1 MKLRAFFVTVFIMAF
16 CSYTF
21 GQTKGYAVYTAEN
34 KTITCY
40 DDGKMNQKAG
50 TIKKALLDSNGWGC
64 GLDAF
69 GDDVKDVVEVVKF
82 DESFTSA
89 KFLYLTRWFADFKE
103 LKVISGLQYF
113 DTSNVIIARSVFM
126 GCHKLATIDLSSCS
140 MPNLTNANSMFA
152 YCGAKI
158 IILFQSGNKITSMN
172 EMFAYSSDLVSIV
185 MNNLNTSQVTT
196 MVKMFYECKK
206 LTSIDLSSF
215 DTGKVTTM
223 QNMFSFCESLTA
235 LNVNVFDTHN
245 VTNMEGMFSHCNM
258 LTEIGNSS
266 NFNYISFDT
275 GKVTV
280 MNGMFVGCSSLENLD
295 LSAFN
300 TSNVTNMSNMFN
312 GCKSLKSSH
321 FDISSFDTSKVTDM
335 SNMFERCEALTS
347 LNLSSFN
354 TQSCTN
360 MERMFSMCGNLETI
374 IVDDGWTMNQVTEST
389 LMFQYCR
396 VLKGSRG
403 TAWDVIEE
411 DGDYAHVDGGPS
423 NPGYFTMLIKYNL
436 WIGGK
441 QVNDVNKGE
450 IIFGNGYALYIPEVK
465 LLFLKDATIDAGN
478 NAGIKNGSDSSNGID
493 GLYIQIR
500 GNCTIKSN
508 TNPMVLY
515 GNTTIKDWEE
525 TENKLV
531 MEGANSINVYK
542 TLTFK
547 NKKTR
552 ATIANGSLFSGPTT
566 SSALV
571 FDNGASFG
579 GLCSGK
585 VVNNMSSITLGSG
598 LEYVYLYDDY
608 PISFNSSE
616 HTLYVG
622 GSPLKD
628 ILMIGEYYPLWI
640 AGYHMSSAWELTPLL
655 SDLMPVQISSED
667 VYSMKKLT
675 LTGTIPSYSNNS
687 ALRCTA
693 PFLDIIVTDAF
704 YFVTEEEGIP
714 AFDYQGRG
722 QCTITGTGT
731 LVINSKNGPAVK
743 ADDDSSLEIKD
754 VDFSVQG
761 KTGGFKDVKTLY
773 FTNAE
778 GTATCESGYVVS
790 NVNYFFISRCYIN
803 NNVSF
808 DSKNKRIASNVLKI
822 GREKIVISTDIDQVT
837 SNKYQVTSDDW
848 YTIDGRKL
856 SGKPA
861 KKGVYIHNGKKA
873 VMR

>member
-1 MKLRAFFVTVFIMAF
+1 M
-16 CSYTF
+16 
-21 GQTKGYAVYTAEN
+21 
-34 KTITCY
+34 
-40 DDGKMNQKAG
+40 
-50 TIKKALLDSNGWGC
+50 
-64 GLDAF
+64 
-69 GDDVKDVVEVVKF
+69 
-82 DESFTSA
+82 
-89 KFLYLTRWFADFKE
+89 
-103 LKVISGLQYF
+103 
-113 DTSNVIIARSVFM
+113 
-126 GCHKLATIDLSSCS
+126 
-140 MPNLTNANSMFA
+140 
-152 YCGAKI
+152 
-158 IILFQSGNKITSMN
+158 
-172 EMFAYSSDLVSIV
+172 
-185 MNNLNTSQVTT
+185 
-196 MVKMFYECKK
+196 
-206 LTSIDLSSF
+206 
-215 DTGKVTTM
+215 
-223 QNMFSFCESLTA
+223 
-235 LNVNVFDTHN
+235 
-245 VTNMEGMFSHCNM
+245 
-258 LTEIGNSS
+258 
-266 NFNYISFDT
+266 
-275 GKVTV
+275 
-280 MNGMFVGCSSLENLD
+280 
-295 LSAFN
+295 
-300 TSNVTNMSNMFN
+300 
-312 GCKSLKSSH
+312 
-321 FDISSFDTSKVTDM
+321 
-335 SNMFERCEALTS
+335 
-347 LNLSSFN
+347 
-354 TQSCTN
+354 
-360 MERMFSMCGNLETI
+360 
-374 IVDDGWTMNQVTEST
+374 
-389 LMFQYCR
+389 
-396 VLKGSRG
+396 
-403 TAWDVIEE
+403 
-411 DGDYAHVDGGPS
+411 
-423 NPGYFTMLIKYNL
+423 
-436 WIGGK
+436 
-441 QVNDVNKGE
+441 
-450 IIFGNGYALYIPEVK
+450 
-465 LLFLKDATIDAGN
+465 
-478 NAGIKNGSDSSNGID
+478 ID
-493 GLYIQIR
+493 GLTIQIK

-508 TNPMVLY
+508 ANPMILY
-515 GNTTIKDWEE
+515 GNTTIEDWRD

-598 LEYVYLYDDY
+598 LEYAFLYDGS

-687 ALRCTA
+687 ALVCTA

-743 ADDDSSLEIKD
+743 ADDGSSLEIKD

-761 KTGGFKDVKTLY
+761 KTGGFKDVKTLS

-790 NVNYFFISRCYIN
+790 NVDNFFISRCYIN

-822 GREKIVISTDIDQVT
+822 GREKNVISTDINAIDKGQL
-837 SNKYQVTSDDW
+837 
-848 YTIDGRKL
+848 TIDKSLPLYNLNGQRVSHPVKGQIYIQNGRKI
-856 SGKPA
+856 KF
-861 KKGVYIHNGKKA
+861 
-873 VMR
+873 

>member
-1 MKLRAFFVTVFIMAF
+1 MYRINKDEFLTSENYDKMKRYLTILQRMAFVAVMMMCVVTVNAADKEYCAVYNETNKTVTFMDADYVSQSYGGTMAYFRLRHCLDPSYLGIDRLVPFSSEVAESVEKAVFHQSFTTAHFVNIKYMFEGWTNLKEIEGLEYFDMSQVVVASGAFFN
-16 CSYTF
+16 CKS
-21 GQTKGYAVYTAEN
+21 
-34 KTITCY
+34 
-40 DDGKMNQKAG
+40 
-50 TIKKALLDSNGWGC
+50 L
-64 GLDAF
+64 
-69 GDDVKDVVEVVKF
+69 
-82 DESFTSA
+82 
-89 KFLYLTRWFADFKE
+89 
-103 LKVISGLQYF
+103 ISL
-113 DTSNVIIARSVFM
+113 
-126 GCHKLATIDLSSCS
+126 DLSSKDMS
-140 MPNLTNANSMFA
+140 SLKDAENMF
-152 YCGAKI
+152 YLC
-158 IILFQSGNKITSMN
+158 
-172 EMFAYSSDLVSIV
+172 SDLKTLKMASTSSQLLK
-185 MNNLNTSQVTT
+185 MNY
-196 MVKMFYECKK
+196 MF
-206 LTSIDLSSF
+206 
-215 DTGKVTTM
+215 
-223 QNMFSFCESLTA
+223 
-235 LNVNVFDTHN
+235 H
-245 VTNMEGMFSHCNM
+245 
-258 LTEIGNSS
+258 
-266 NFNYISFDT
+266 
-275 GKVTV
+275 
-280 MNGMFVGCSSLENLD
+280 GCSSLVDLDVSRMVTSGVSSFLD
-295 LSAFN
+295 LFYQCS
-300 TSNVTNMSNMFN
+300 
-312 GCKSLKSSH
+312 SLTEL
-321 FDISSFDTSKVTDM
+321 DLSSFDTSKVTNMD
-335 SNMFERCEALTS
+335 NMFNGCTKLKKVY
-347 LNLSSFN
+347 LQSFN
-354 TQSCTN
+354 TSKVGMMQSMFRGCKALESIIVGSEWTVAN
-360 MERMFSMCGNLETI
+360 VTEDIYMFSGCVK
-374 IVDDGWTMNQVTEST
+374 IVG
-389 LMFQYCR
+389 
-396 VLKGSRG
+396 GSG
-403 TAWDVIEE
+403 TTYSNEHV
-411 DGDYAHVDGGPS
+411 GKDYAHIDGGTG
-423 NPGYFTMLIKYNL
+423 NPGYLRRLIYYDL
-436 WIGGK
+436 WLGGV
-441 QVNDVNKGE
+441 QVDELNQDG
-450 IIFGNGYALYIPEVK
+450 ITFGSGYAQYKPNNK
-465 LLFLKDATIDAGN
+465 LLFLNNATIDAS
-478 NAGIKNGSDSSNGID
+478 NAGIKNGSNLSNGID
-493 GLYIQIR
+493 GLTIQIR

-508 TNPMVLY
+508 ANPMILY
-515 GNTTIKDWEE
+515 GNTTIEDWRD

-542 TLTFK
+542 TLTFN

-598 LEYVYLYDDY
+598 LEYAFLYDGS

-616 HTLYVG
+616 HTLYMG

-687 ALRCTA
+687 RLSCTA

-704 YFVTEEEGIP
+704 YFVTEEEDEP

-743 ADDDSSLEIKD
+743 ADDGSSLEIKD

-790 NVNYFFISRCYIN
+790 NVDNFFISRCYIN

-808 DSKNKRIASNVLKI
+808 DRNNKRIASNVLKI
-822 GREKIVISTDIDQVT
+822 GREKNVISTDIDQVT

-861 KKGVYIHNGKKA
+861 KKGIYIHNGKK
-873 VMR
+873 VLK

>member
-1 MKLRAFFVTVFIMAF
+1 MKGYLTILQRMAFVAVMMMCVVTVNAADKEYCAVYNETNKTVTFMDADYVSQAYGGTIAYFRLSHCLDPSYLGNDRLVPFSSEVAGSVEKAVFHQSFTTAHFVNIKSMFEGWTNLKEIEGLEYFDMSQVVVADAAFFN
-16 CSYTF
+16 CKS
-21 GQTKGYAVYTAEN
+21 
-34 KTITCY
+34 
-40 DDGKMNQKAG
+40 
-50 TIKKALLDSNGWGC
+50 L
-64 GLDAF
+64 
-69 GDDVKDVVEVVKF
+69 
-82 DESFTSA
+82 
-89 KFLYLTRWFADFKE
+89 
-103 LKVISGLQYF
+103 ISL
-113 DTSNVIIARSVFM
+113 
-126 GCHKLATIDLSSCS
+126 DLSSKD
-140 MPNLTNANSMFA
+140 M
-152 YCGAKI
+152 
-158 IILFQSGNKITSMN
+158 
-172 EMFAYSSDLVSIV
+172 SSLKDAE
-185 MNNLNTSQVTT
+185 
-196 MVKMFYECKK
+196 KMFYLCSDLKTLK
-206 LTSIDLSSF
+206 MASTSSQLLKMND
-215 DTGKVTTM
+215 
-223 QNMFSFCESLTA
+223 MF
-235 LNVNVFDTHN
+235 H
-245 VTNMEGMFSHCNM
+245 
-258 LTEIGNSS
+258 
-266 NFNYISFDT
+266 
-275 GKVTV
+275 
-280 MNGMFVGCSSLENLD
+280 GCSSLVDLDVSRMVTSGVSSFLD
-295 LSAFN
+295 LFYQCS
-300 TSNVTNMSNMFN
+300 
-312 GCKSLKSSH
+312 SLTEL
-321 FDISSFDTSKVTDM
+321 DLSSFDTSKVT
-335 SNMFERCEALTS
+335 NMGYMFNGCTKLKKVY
-347 LNLSSFN
+347 LQSFN
-354 TQSCTN
+354 TSKVEMMQSMFRGCKALESIIVGSEWTVAN
-360 MERMFSMCGNLETI
+360 VTEDIYMFSGCVK
-374 IVDDGWTMNQVTEST
+374 IVG
-389 LMFQYCR
+389 
-396 VLKGSRG
+396 GSG
-403 TAWDVIEE
+403 TTYSNEHV
-411 DGDYAHVDGGPS
+411 GKDYAHIDGGPS
-423 NPGYFTMLIKYNL
+423 NPGYLRRLIYYDL
-436 WIGGK
+436 WLGGV
-441 QVNDVNKGE
+441 QVDELNQDG
-450 IIFGNGYALYIPEVK
+450 ITFGDGYAQYKPNDK
-465 LLFLKDATIDAGN
+465 LLFLNNATIDAS
-478 NAGIKNGSDSSNGID
+478 NAGIKNGSNSSNAIN
-493 GLYIQIR
+493 GLTIQIR

-508 TNPMVLY
+508 ANPMILY
-515 GNTTIKDWEE
+515 GNTTIEDWRD

-542 TLTFK
+542 TLTFN

-598 LEYVYLYDDY
+598 LEYAFLYDGS

-616 HTLYVG
+616 HTLYMG

-687 ALRCTA
+687 ALVCTA

-704 YFVTEEEGIP
+704 YFVTEEEGKP

-743 ADDDSSLEIKD
+743 ADDGSYLEIKG

-761 KTGGFKDVKTLY
+761 KTGGFKDVKTLS

-790 NVNYFFISRCYIN
+790 NVNNFFISRCYIN

-822 GREKIVISTDIDQVT
+822 GREKNVISTDIDQVT

-848 YTIDGRKL
+848 YTMDGRKL

-873 VMR
+873 VVH

>member
-1 MKLRAFFVTVFIMAF
+1 MKGYLTILQRLAFMAVMMM
-16 CSYTF
+16 CVAF
-21 GQTKGYAVYTAEN
+21 GKAADSGYYAVYNTSSKTLTFIASSIYQAQTGDVLYRIFDDYRPNTGGLWEMEQERRIEVEKVVFHPSFKTAQFEAIN
-34 KTITCY
+34 
-40 DDGKMNQKAG
+40 
-50 TIKKALLDSNGWGC
+50 
-64 GLDAF
+64 
-69 GDDVKDVVEVVKF
+69 
-82 DESFTSA
+82 
-89 KFLYLTRWFADFKE
+89 RWFLGFIN
-103 LKVISGLQYF
+103 LKDIEGLENFDMSQVVHAEDLFHNCFSLTSLDLSSKDMSSLVYAEEMFEGCSKLKSLKMPKTSNKLKNIQYLFCFCEALQSLDTSLMDTSGVEDMSGCFFSCNSMTILNLSDF
-113 DTSNVIIARSVFM
+113 DTSS
-126 GCHKLATIDLSSCS
+126 
-140 MPNLTNANSMFA
+140 
-152 YCGAKI
+152 
-158 IILFQSGNKITSMN
+158 
-172 EMFAYSSDLVSIV
+172 
-185 MNNLNTSQVTT
+185 VTT
-196 MVKMFYECKK
+196 MAGMFQACENLKK
-206 LTSIDLSSF
+206 LYI
-215 DTGKVTTM
+215 
-223 QNMFSFCESLTA
+223 
-235 LNVNVFDTHN
+235 
-245 VTNMEGMFSHCNM
+245 CN
-258 LTEIGNSS
+258 
-266 NFNYISFDT
+266 
-275 GKVTV
+275 
-280 MNGMFVGCSSLENLD
+280 
-295 LSAFN
+295 FN
-300 TSNVTNMSNMFN
+300 TSNVTTMTSMFYRCAKLTDIVVGDGWTVEN
-312 GCKSLKSSH
+312 VQDGGDQDELFMGCKS
-321 FDISSFDTSKVTDM
+321 I
-335 SNMFERCEALTS
+335 
-347 LNLSSFN
+347 
-354 TQSCTN
+354 
-360 MERMFSMCGNLETI
+360 
-374 IVDDGWTMNQVTEST
+374 
-389 LMFQYCR
+389 
-396 VLKGSRG
+396 KGGAG
-403 TAWDVIEE
+403 TTYSGI
-411 DGDYAHVDGGPS
+411 GKKYAHIDGGPS
-423 NPGYFTMLIKYNL
+423 NPGYLRRLIYYDL
-436 WIGGK
+436 WLGGV
-441 QVNDVNKGE
+441 QVDELNQGG
-450 IIFGNGYALYIPEVK
+450 ITFGSGYAQYKPNDK
-465 LLFLKDATIDAGN
+465 LLFLNNATIDAS
-478 NAGIKNGSDSSNGID
+478 NAGIKNGTNSSNGID
-493 GLYIQIR
+493 GLTIQIR

-508 TNPMVLY
+508 ANPMILY
-515 GNTTIKDWEE
+515 GNTTIEDWRD

-542 TLTFK
+542 TLTFT

-667 VYSMKKLT
+667 VYSVKKLT

-704 YFVTEEEGIP
+704 YFVTEEEGKP

-743 ADDDSSLEIKD
+743 ADDGSSLEIKD

-861 KKGVYIHNGKKA
+861 KKGVYISNGKKA
-873 VMR
+873 VLKN

>member
-1 MKLRAFFVTVFIMAF
+1 M
-16 CSYTF
+16 
-21 GQTKGYAVYTAEN
+21 KGYLTILQRVALMAILMMCVVAANAADYLAGYNNTTKTLTLYDSKVYNGSFDLTCRVLESNYHTEGYERNGLGLSDEIRTSVKKVVFHQSFKSAQFNDISAWFISMFALESIEGLEN
-34 KTITCY
+34 F
-40 DDGKMNQKAG
+40 DMSKA
-50 TIKKALLDSNGWGC
+50 AY
-64 GLDAF
+64 A
-69 GDDVKDVVEVVKF
+69 
-82 DESFTSA
+82 
-89 KFLYLTRWFADFKE
+89 LYLFK
-103 LKVISGLQYF
+103 GCRALQ
-113 DTSNVIIARSVFM
+113 T
-126 GCHKLATIDLSSCS
+126 LDLSSKDMS
-140 MPNLTNANSMFA
+140 NLENAESMFMSCSELKSLKMPKTSNKLKSIQYLFCFCEA
-152 YCGAKI
+152 LQSLDTSLMDTSGVEDMSGCFFSCSSMT
-158 IILFQSGNKITSMN
+158 ILN
-172 EMFAYSSDLVSIV
+172 
-185 MNNLNTSQVTT
+185 
-196 MVKMFYECKK
+196 
-206 LTSIDLSSF
+206 LSSF
-215 DTGKVTTM
+215 DTSSVTTMAGMFEVCENLKKLYIYNFNTSKVTTM
-223 QNMFSFCESLTA
+223 TR
-235 LNVNVFDTHN
+235 
-245 VTNMEGMFSHCNM
+245 
-258 LTEIGNSS
+258 
-266 NFNYISFDT
+266 
-275 GKVTV
+275 
-280 MNGMFVGCSSLENLD
+280 
-295 LSAFN
+295 
-300 TSNVTNMSNMFN
+300 MFN
-312 GCKSLKSSH
+312 QCVKLT
-321 FDISSFDTSKVTDM
+321 DIVV
-335 SNMFERCEALTS
+335 
-347 LNLSSFN
+347 
-354 TQSCTN
+354 
-360 MERMFSMCGNLETI
+360 G
-374 IVDDGWTMNQVTEST
+374 DGWTVENVQDGGDSRV
-389 LMFQYCR
+389 MFWDC
-396 VLKGSRG
+396 VSIVGGAG
-403 TAWDVIEE
+403 TTYSGIDKE
-411 DGDYAHVDGGPS
+411 YAHIDGGPS
-423 NPGYFTMLIKYNL
+423 NPGYLRRLIYYDL
-436 WIGGK
+436 WLGGV
-441 QVNDVNKGE
+441 QVDELNQDG
-450 IIFGNGYALYIPEVK
+450 ITFGSGYAQYNPNNK
-465 LLFLKDATIDAGN
+465 LLFLNNATIDAS
-478 NAGIKNGSDSSNGID
+478 NAGIKNGSNLSNGID
-493 GLYIQIR
+493 GLTIQIR

-508 TNPMVLY
+508 ANPMILY
-515 GNTTIKDWEE
+515 GNTTIEDWRD

-542 TLTFK
+542 TLTFN

-598 LEYVYLYDDY
+598 LEYAFLYDGS

-704 YFVTEEEGIP
+704 CFVTEEEDKP

-743 ADDDSSLEIKD
+743 ADGSYLEIKG

-778 GTATCESGYVVS
+778 GTATCESDYVVS
-790 NVNYFFISRCYIN
+790 NVNNFFIFSCYIN

-822 GREKIVISTDIDQVT
+822 GREKNVISTDIDQVT

-873 VMR
+873 VVH

>member
-1 MKLRAFFVTVFIMAF
+1 MKRYFIILQRVALMAILMMCVVTVNAADKEYCAVYNETNKTVTFMDADYVSQAYGGTIAYFHLRHCLDPYYLGTDRVLPFSSEVTGSVEKAVFHQSFTTAHFVNIEYMFEGWTNLKEIEGLEYFDMSQVVVARAAFFN
-16 CSYTF
+16 CKS
-21 GQTKGYAVYTAEN
+21 
-34 KTITCY
+34 
-40 DDGKMNQKAG
+40 
-50 TIKKALLDSNGWGC
+50 L
-64 GLDAF
+64 
-69 GDDVKDVVEVVKF
+69 
-82 DESFTSA
+82 
-89 KFLYLTRWFADFKE
+89 
-103 LKVISGLQYF
+103 ISL
-113 DTSNVIIARSVFM
+113 
-126 GCHKLATIDLSSCS
+126 DLSSKDMS
-140 MPNLTNANSMFA
+140 SLKDAEQMF
-152 YCGAKI
+152 YLC
-158 IILFQSGNKITSMN
+158 
-172 EMFAYSSDLVSIV
+172 SDLKTLKMASTSSQLLK
-185 MNNLNTSQVTT
+185 MND
-196 MVKMFYECKK
+196 MF
-206 LTSIDLSSF
+206 
-215 DTGKVTTM
+215 
-223 QNMFSFCESLTA
+223 
-235 LNVNVFDTHN
+235 H
-245 VTNMEGMFSHCNM
+245 
-258 LTEIGNSS
+258 
-266 NFNYISFDT
+266 
-275 GKVTV
+275 
-280 MNGMFVGCSSLENLD
+280 GCSSLVDLDVSRMVTSGVSSFMDLFYECSSLTELD
-295 LSAFN
+295 L
-300 TSNVTNMSNMFN
+300 
-312 GCKSLKSSH
+312 
-321 FDISSFDTSKVTDM
+321 SSFDTSKVTNM
-335 SNMFERCEALTS
+335 GNMFYGCTKLKKVY
-347 LNLSSFN
+347 LQSFN
-354 TQSCTN
+354 TSKVGMMQSMFRGCKALESIIVGSEWTVAN
-360 MERMFSMCGNLETI
+360 VTEDIYMFSGCVK
-374 IVDDGWTMNQVTEST
+374 IVG
-389 LMFQYCR
+389 
-396 VLKGSRG
+396 GSG
-403 TAWDVIEE
+403 TTYSNEHV
-411 DGDYAHVDGGPS
+411 GKDYAHIDGGTG
-423 NPGYFTMLIKYNL
+423 NPGYLRRLITYDL
-436 WIGGK
+436 WIGGT
-441 QVNDVNKGE
+441 QVTELNQGGITFE
-450 IIFGNGYALYIPEVK
+450 SGYAQYNPNNK
-465 LLFLKDATIDAGN
+465 QLFLNNATIDAS
-478 NAGIKNGSDSSNGID
+478 NAGIKNGSNSSNGID
-493 GLYIQIR
+493 GLTIQIR

-508 TNPMVLY
+508 ANPMILY
-515 GNTTIKDWEE
+515 GNTTIEDWRD

-542 TLTFK
+542 TLTFT

-704 YFVTEEEGIP
+704 CFVTEEESIP

-743 ADDDSSLEIKD
+743 ADDGSSLEIKD

-761 KTGGFKDVKTLY
+761 KTGGFKDVKTLS

-790 NVNYFFISRCYIN
+790 NVNNFFISSCYIN

-808 DSKNKRIASNVLKI
+808 DRNNKRIASNVLKI
-822 GREKIVISTDIDQVT
+822 GREKNVISTDIDQVT

-856 SGKPA
+856 SGKPNA
-861 KKGVYIHNGKKA
+861 KGIYIHNGKKA
-873 VMR
+873 VLKN